1 MLEWLACGVFAVS
14 GLWLSIIDQRE
25 HRLPNSGT
33 AGSLALYI
41 LIALAS
47 ADQSALRDALVAS
60 ALSTAFFAAWAL
72 VPPHSLGL
80 GDVKLQAG
88 LGFFLGFVDPS
99 LVFLQV
105 VGSVLLGGVVAGWLV
120 VTRKLSASQHL
131 AFGPFMIAA
140 TALAI
145 IVGKSAETI

>member
-1 MLEWLACGVFAVS
+1 M
-14 GLWLSIIDQRE
+14 
-25 HRLPNSGT
+25 
-33 AGSLALYI
+33 
-41 LIALAS
+41 
-47 ADQSALRDALVAS
+47 
-60 ALSTAFFAAWAL
+60 
-72 VPPHSLGL
+72 
-80 GDVKLQAG
+80 KLQAG

-105 VGSVLLGGVVAGWLV
+105 VGSVLLGGAVAGWLV